1 MTNKRLFMAAI
12 LGILTLY
19 GCSDDSNKRS
29 TTPATQCISEADCP
43 SGVCLETGECAVM
56 VDEGESCNEI
66 RLCKDELECVQGTCK
81 AKENPAPP
89 ECTGDTECTDG
100 LVCINGECKEKTSK
114 SSEPAWEEAQDCSHT
129 PCPKGFICEQEH
141 QKCVQPVADQGD
153 CSGKFAWCA
162 FGECK
167 DGVCYSDNP
176 EEYAKVSDKDG
187 DTIADYYESC
197 EEDTDND
204 GTVNCEDLDSDGDT
218 IPDYMES
225 GNGGDLLVEPA
236 KADEYFMYQCS
247 GDAFCPIYAFLTQD
261 SDNNGIPDNP
271 YLYSGDTPDNPEAF
285 LVVKGSDGSTKYYVV
300 YDQDNG
306 KWKIVSV
313 TDDVVEE
320 VGAYVDTA
328 TGKVIDSSG
337 NVVQITNENGDP
349 EDLIISWSDID
360 NDTIPDYMDNDTD
373 GDSTIDTDEIAGIKS
388 SDPDGDLHMGR
399 ACVESCGCNEGDL
412 WCPEG
417 GPSYPWDSDGDT
429 IPDYRDFDSDGD
441 GILDQIELDY
451 DSNHDGTLD
460 RYSLDSDGDGILD
473 SEETD
478 ETTKEP
484 IKNENGEYC
493 FTLTDCDY
501 DGLSDKEELECK
513 CIIDKEEKTCASN
526 IAKQDT
532 DGDNAPDVLEC
543 ALKTDPQDPASN
555 PQANGQFVFYA
566 PYEKEIT
573 PKVQKMSFETAIQ
586 AIDMMYIFDSSYTMQ
601 EEAASIRDN
610 LPGMIHALECVKTT
624 KACTQNKDCD
634 VLEDNYLEGKSDEE
648 KAKLKGAICSEKGVC
663 IQNPA
668 YEDTVTIGEKELKI
682 EGCFDDMWTGLGI
695 YTFLDT
701 FSLQIPIQESN
712 QSHLDSM
719 VNYLNAKVSLN
730 HAAGGFNGNYEAAY
744 QPPLCAVLNPGE
756 NMDLCMH
763 KSSHIWTTNKDFWI
777 TADEKK
783 WECNTDTA
791 TKVGCAGFRKNAIRI
806 ILHAFDENQCLLYLS
821 NVYDSFFKDFS
832 VDKAT
837 WMDESQK
844 RCMRF
849 KNEVGQILQNKRVRY
864 IGLYSEAYANN
875 LPMYDEQETMETVAK
890 KIGTDSGSVDSEGNP
905 FVYLA
910 FDSGLAA
917 KAAEGVRSIAKHMP
931 MTVTSDVQDIDVPG
945 VSELIQLMDVIP
957 DGGELVQN
965 RLCVEVQGTIKEE
978 QTCEQDNGVTK
989 CDGIDNMLPGKV
1001 VCYNVVPVEKQN
1013 KFQPTDKTSIY
1024 QARVMVK
1031 GDGSVLNSAIV
1042 YFVVPPK
1049 TYQPIN

>member
-1 MTNKRLFMAAI
+1 MTNKRVYFAAI
-12 LGILTLY
+12 LGLLTLY
-19 GCSDDSNKRS
+19 GCGDDSNGKGGDS
-29 TTPATQCISEADCP
+29 HIVCTSPSDCA
-43 SGVCLETGECAVM
+43 SGICLEIGECAVV

-66 RLCKDELECVQGTCK
+66 RICKDSFECVQGTCK
-81 AKENPAPP
+81 AKTSDNQ
-89 ECTGDTECTDG
+89 CTNDTECSGG
-100 LVCINGECKEKTSK
+100 LVCVDGQCKEKATVVT
-114 SSEPAWEEAQDCSHT
+114 EPNWDEAKDCSESA
-129 PCPKGFICEQEH
+129 CEKGFVCEPEH
-141 QKCVQPVADQGD
+141 KKCVQPVKNQGD
-153 CSGKFAWCA
+153 CSGEFAWCA

-167 DGVCYSDNP
+167 NGVCISDDPNGD
-176 EEYAKVSDKDG
+176 AKISDKDG

-218 IPDYMES
+218 IPDYLEA
-225 GNGGDLLVEPA
+225 GNGGDLLVEPV
-236 KADEYFMYQCS
+236 KVDESILYECS
-247 GDAFCPIYAFLTQD
+247 SDAFCPMYAFLNQD

-285 LVVKGSDGSTKYYVV
+285 WVAEGSDGSTKYYAVL
-300 YDQDNG
+300 DSDSG
-306 KWKIVSV
+306 EWKIVSV
-313 TDDVVEE
+313 KDGTVED
-320 VGAYVDTA
+320 VGAYIDTA
-328 TGKVIDSSG
+328 TGKVIDASG
-337 NVVQITNENGDP
+337 NVVQTTNAEG
-349 EDLIISWSDID
+349 EQVDLILALSDID
-360 NDTIPDYMDNDTD
+360 KDTIPDYIDRDSD
-373 GDSTIDTDEIAGIKS
+373 GDSIIDVDEIHGVKS
-388 SDPDGDLHMGR
+388 SDPDGDSHPGR

-412 WCPEG
+412 WCPDG

-429 IPDYRDFDSDGD
+429 VPDYRDVDSDGD
-441 GILDQIELDY
+441 TILDLIELDY
-451 DSNHDGTLD
+451 DSNRDGTLD
-460 RYSLDSDGDGILD
+460 RYSLDSDGDGLLD
-473 SEETD
+473 SQEVD

-484 IKNENGEYC
+484 IKNELGEYC
-493 FTLTDCDY
+493 FTLKDCDH
-501 DGLSDKEELECK
+501 DGLSDKAEIDCV
-513 CIIDKEEKTCASN
+513 CIIDKVEQKCPSD

-532 DGDNAPDVLEC
+532 DGDSAPDVLEC
-543 ALKTDPQDPASN
+543 ALKTNPADPTSN

-566 PYEKEIT
+566 PYQEEIS

-586 AIDMMYIFDSSYTMQ
+586 SIDMLYIFDSSWTMQ
-601 EEAASIRDN
+601 EEAASIQKN
-610 LPGMIHALECVKTT
+610 LPGMIHGLECVQTT

-634 VLEDNYLEGKSDEE
+634 VLEDTYLEGKSDEE

-695 YTFLDT
+695 YTLLDS

-712 QSHLDSM
+712 QPHLDTM
-719 VNYLNAKVSLN
+719 VNYLNTKVSLN

-821 NVYDSFFKDFS
+821 NVYDSFFKDFG
-832 VDKAT
+832 VDKAI
-837 WMDESQK
+837 WMDEGQK

-849 KNEVGQILQNKRVRY
+849 KNDVGPILQSKRVRY
-864 IGLYSEAYANN
+864 IGLYSEAYASN
-875 LPMYDEQETMETVAK
+875 LAMYDEQETMETVAK

-905 FVYLA
+905 FIYLA
-910 FDSGLAA
+910 FDDGLAD

-945 VSELIQLMDVIP
+945 VSELVQLMDVIP
-957 DGGELVQN
+957 DGGEVVQG
-965 RLCVEVQGTIKEE
+965 RLCVEVQGTIQEE
-978 QTCEQDNGVTK
+978 QTCEKDNGITK
-989 CDGIDNMLPGKV
+989 CDGIDNMLPGRV

-1013 KFQPTDKTSIY
+1013 KFEPAEETKIY